1 MYVFVILYVD
11 RLKVVTIFPHP
22 VFVSCMHVCMY
33 VKQVH
38 STKDVFRAIGW
49 EMGKALR
56 LKVLRAGGA
65 GGANGGI
72 MDEVVLVTGIK

>member
-1 MYVFVILYVD
+1 MYV
-11 RLKVVTIFPHP
+11 
-22 VFVSCMHVCMY
+22 CMYVCMY

-65 GGANGGI
+65 NGGI